1 MECKSNKPFT
11 LQFAL
16 WLEYDVAAIEPLSKT
31 HMITILLESKKKK
44 LLGRKKFEKVIPKYQ
59 KQNKK
64 SSRNFEQDGQ
74 EKYKSQ

>member
-1 MECKSNKPFT
+1 MECKSNKPIT

-31 HMITILLESKKKK
+31 HMITILLESKKK
-44 LLGRKKFEKVIPKYQ
+44 LLGIKKFEKVIPKYQ